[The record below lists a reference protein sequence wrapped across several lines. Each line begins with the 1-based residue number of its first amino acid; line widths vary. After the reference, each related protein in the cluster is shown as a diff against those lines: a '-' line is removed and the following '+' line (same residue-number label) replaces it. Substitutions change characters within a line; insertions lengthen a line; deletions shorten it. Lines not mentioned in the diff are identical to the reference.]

1 MGWFSD
7 IVDPGGFFSGDFS
20 PGQGLE
26 SIFNPGGPLLD
37 DMGVTPDWLSNA
49 QDGAANFVDD
59 NVDVLG
65 SQLEDFGNKF
75 KKNPA
80 QLLFGAGDPL
90 STKAWNGITGQNET
104 PYVDQFGGMTPESW
118 KNASNRGLNT
128 ENAGY
133 MSTLAHAVAG
143 TMAGNWAGGAAGSS
157 LGVGS
162 EAGAGSSAL
171 SDASGATSGG
181 GFGSSQAA
189 YDASQIPGWAA
200 GGGGAYGAGVRGGA
214 SGAVQ
219 GAGGALD
226 NDTNPFMGAL
236 SGFGTGATT
245 GAMSTSFDPAGYAGV
260 DDPRLK
266 GAINGG
272 IRGAA
277 TAGVS
282 GGKMDIGA
290 IMGALRGI
298 GSGFN
303 STQDN
308 PGYSQTTGGQGPD
321 YGNIAAGLGQL
332 YLGSKANHGIN
343 GQINNL
349 NSLYAPNSP
358 YAQQLQQSLARQDAA
373 GGRRSQYGTRAVE
386 LQARLADA
394 ASRQAPTLSNLYQ
407 QQRQNRFGTAAAA
420 LQLGRSSGLLNPNLY
435 KNMWQDQGQGT
446 QMNDSL
452 GQYQFP
458 AGQVDSDVNATIPD
472 LSSIYGG

>member
-1 MGWFSD
+1 MSWFSD
-7 IVDPGGFFSGDFS
+7 AVDPGGFFSGDFS

-26 SIFNPGGPLLD
+26 SIFNPGGPLLE
-37 DMGVTPDWLSNA
+37 DMGMVPDWVSNA
-49 QDGAANFVDD
+49 ENTGENFIDD
-59 NVDVLG
+59 NVDVFG
-65 SQLEDFGNKF
+65 SQMQDWG
-75 KKNPA
+75 KKLKNNPM
-80 QLLFGAGDPL
+80 QLLTGVDPL
-90 STKAWNGITGQNET
+90 ATKGWNAALGTNNT
-104 PYVDQFGGMTPESW
+104 PLVDQFGGMTKDSW
-118 KNASNRGLNT
+118 QNAANRGLNT

-133 MSTLAHAVAG
+133 SSALAHAIAG
-143 TMAGNWAGGAAGSS
+143 TMAGNWAGGAAGSAA
-157 LGVGS
+157 GVG
-162 EAGAGSSAL
+162 ADTAAGSSAL
-171 SDASGATSGG
+171 SDAAGSSSGG

-226 NDTNPFMGAL
+226 NNTDPFMGAL
-236 SGFGTGATT
+236 SGFGTGLAT
-245 GAMSTSFDPAGYAGV
+245 GALSTSADPAGYAGV
-260 DDPRLK
+260 EDPRLK

-272 IRGAA
+272 LRGAA
-277 TAGVS
+277 TAGVT

-308 PGYSQTTGGQGPD
+308 PGYSPTTGGSGPD

-349 NSLYAPNSP
+349 NSLFAPDSP
-358 YAQQLQQSLARQDAA
+358 YAHQLQQSLARQDAA

-407 QQRQNRFGTAAAA
+407 QQRQNRFGTGAAA

-435 KNMWQDQGQGT
+435 RGLWQDQGQAP
-446 QMNDSL
+446 QMNEQL

-458 AGQVDSDVNATIPD
+458 QGQVDSDVNATMPD